1 MNTERISRIVPQR
14 RAGCAQVLRGVL
26 ILTLPLFLYACA
38 GLYPAL
44 YTRPELAERGAHS
57 AATPQATARD
67 PLSAAASPPR
77 ELQTIT
83 VATLNMLHG
92 IPRFEYLESRK
103 QLILEE
109 LQRLAPDVVLLQEVP
124 VFRNREEQ
132 IGPWLA
138 RGLGYSMA
146 YGRAN
151 GRALLGFEEG
161 EAVLSRYP
169 IREVQRHVL
178 LPKPGLVE
186 NRIVLRAVIDTP
198 LGMLEVYNT
207 HFSHRVNRDP
217 LRQKQAA
224 DLILFLENT
233 YRFRQL
239 PAVIGGDFNAFPDS
253 QPTRLLLEQGL
264 VDAALQV
271 DPPADGPTSWF
282 RDITDPAATP
292 KARIDYL
299 FVYSEG
305 AERSLTISRC
315 FRFLDQP
322 RRAPFS
328 TPSGWLWA
336 SDHVGVFCE
345 LTAQ

>member
-1 MNTERISRIVPQR
+1 MEEKSPCPTVSCR
-14 RAGCAQVLRGVL
+14 RSGFIRVFRGLLPFWVLL
-26 ILTLPLFLYACA
+26 SLAACA

-44 YTRPELAERGAHS
+44 YTRPELPEHGDRSTAV
-57 AATPQATARD
+57 PQAAARD
-67 PLSAAASPPR
+67 PLSATASPPH

-83 VATLNMLHG
+83 IATLNMLHG
-92 IPRFEYLESRK
+92 LPRFEYLESRK

-109 LQRLAPDVVLLQEVP
+109 LRRLAPDVVLLQEVP

-138 RGLGYSMA
+138 KGLGYDMA

-151 GRALLGFEEG
+151 GRAFLGFEEG

-169 IREVQRHVL
+169 IRDAQRHVL

-217 LRQKQAA
+217 LRLKQAA
-224 DLILFLENT
+224 DLIRFLQNT
-233 YRFRQL
+233 YRFREL
-239 PAVIGGDFNAFPDS
+239 PAVIGGDINAFPDS
-253 QPTRLLLEQGL
+253 QPTRLLIEGGL
-264 VDAALQV
+264 IDAAVQV
-271 DPPADGPTSWF
+271 DPAADGPTSWF
-282 RDITDPAATP
+282 RDITDPADSP
-292 KARIDYL
+292 RARIDYMFL
-299 FVYSEG
+299 YPEG
-305 AERSLTISRC
+305 AERSLTVSRC
-315 FRFLDQP
+315 FRFLD
-322 RRAPFS
+322 RPFA
-328 TPSGWLWA
+328 TPTGPTGFLWA

-345 LTAQ
+345 LTAE